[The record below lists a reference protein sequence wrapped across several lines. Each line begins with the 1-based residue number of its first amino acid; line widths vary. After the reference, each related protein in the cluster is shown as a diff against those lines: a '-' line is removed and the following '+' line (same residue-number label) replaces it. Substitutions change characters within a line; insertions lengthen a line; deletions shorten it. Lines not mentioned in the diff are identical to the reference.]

1 MTFQPPG
8 MQSQHPITDPDHFR
22 WISFDCYG
30 TLIDW
35 ETGISSA
42 VGDALRSHGIVKTRS
57 EILALFADVEP
68 RVQDSRTY
76 LEYRRVLWDVMA
88 IIGTDLGIALTDSEL
103 GCLADTLP
111 AWPIFPE
118 VVVALN
124 ALGVRHELAVI
135 SNVDDDLFS
144 RTADA
149 LNVEFGCVVTS
160 QQVQSYKPN
169 PRNFEVASERM
180 AVEKGMWIHVAES
193 LYHDIGPANRLGIT
207 SVWVNRTDRGGATR
221 STEAVP
227 DLVVPDLAS
236 LVQMMSTA

>member
-1 MTFQPPG
+1 

-42 VGDALRSHGIVKTRS
+42 VGEILRPHGIVKTRS
-57 EILALFADVEP
+57 EILELFADVEP
-68 RVQDSRTY
+68 RVQDSHTY
-76 LEYRRVLWDVMA
+76 LEYRRVLRDVMA
-88 IIGTDLGIALTDSEL
+88 IIGRELGIVLTDSEL

-111 AWPIFPE
+111 EWPVFPE
-118 VVVALN
+118 VVSALK
-124 ALGVRHELAVI
+124 ALGVQHDLAVI

-144 RTADA
+144 GTADA
-149 LNVEFGCVVTS
+149 LNVEFSCVVTS
-160 QQVQSYKPN
+160 QEVQSYKPN
-169 PRNFEVASERM
+169 PRNFELALERM
-180 AVEKGMWIHVAES
+180 AVERGRWIHVAES
-193 LYHDIGPANRLGIT
+193 LFHDIGPANRLGIA

-221 STEAVP
+221 PTDAVP